1 MKKRSLTPV
10 KTAPQ
15 KSSNLLTINIFTLI
29 ELLVVVAIIAILAGM
44 LLPALNS
51 AREKAKANNCISNLK
66 QLGLANNSYADDNG
80 DWFCPYLNPAPGA
93 SGKSK
98 PGDYWFGS
106 SADGTVY
113 DMTTSPILGSY
124 YGNAPKVLHCPSSR
138 LVKEY
143 EKKPSYMP
151 VFTEDITKIASS
163 GGGYAYNGYWFG
175 SYTEDGKNDEPDT
188 LYAPTKRGR
197 TIQPSSVV
205 LFCDGGRANMGATTF
220 YPTIR
225 SVTIVIPLFV
235 PGSETVSSY
244 GSTYGRHSSFANI
257 AWVDGHVSPEKIAT
271 LNDDPLSKKG
281 KVGFIGYV
289 GKDYYSA
296 TK

>member
-1 MKKRSLTPV
+1 MKQRSLTPV
-10 KTAPQ
+10 KPARTIHF
-15 KSSNLLTINIFTLI
+15 NLLRRNWFTLI
-29 ELLVVVAIIAILAGM
+29 ELLVVIAIIAILAGM
-44 LLPALNS
+44 LLPALNA

-93 SGKSK
+93 SGNSQ

-106 SADGTVY
+106 SADGDVY

-124 YGNAPKVLHCPSSR
+124 YGNAPKVLLCPSAR

-143 EKKPSYMP
+143 DGNNMP
-151 VFTEDITKIASS
+151 VFTEDITKSASS
-163 GGGYAYNGYWFG
+163 GGGYGYNGYWFG
-175 SYTEDGKNDEPDT
+175 SYTKKGKKGNPDT
-188 LYAPTKRGR
+188 VYPPTKRGR

-205 LFCDGGRANMGATTF
+205 LFCDGGRSKMGNIP

-225 SVTIVIPLFV
+225 SVTIVIPLFA
-235 PGSETVSSY
+235 PGEETPGTY
-244 GSTYGRHSSFANI
+244 GTTYGRHSGFANV

-271 LNDDPLSKKG
+271 VNDDALAQKG

>member
-1 MKKRSLTPV
+1 MKKRSLTSV
-10 KTAPQ
+10 KSAR
-15 KSSNLLTINIFTLI
+15 KNLSKLLIINVFTLI

-44 LLPALNS
+44 LLPALN
-51 AREKAKANNCISNLK
+51 AAKEKAKANNCVSNLK

-93 SGKSK
+93 SGNSQ

-124 YGNAPKVLHCPSSR
+124 YGNAPKVLLCPSSR

-143 EKKPSYMP
+143 DDNNMP
-151 VFTEDITKIASS
+151 VFTEDITKSASS
-163 GGGYAYNGYWFG
+163 GGGYGYNGYWFG
-175 SYTEDGKNDEPDT
+175 SYTKKGKSGKPDT
-188 LYAPTKRGR
+188 VYPPTKRGR

-205 LFCDGGRANMGATTF
+205 LFCDGGRANMGKNNI

-225 SVTIVIPLFV
+225 PVTIVIPLFE
-235 PGSETVSSY
+235 PGSEKISDY
-244 GSTYGRHSSFANI
+244 GSTHGRHSGFANV
-257 AWVDGHVSPEKIAT
+257 AWVDGHVSPEKITT
-271 LNDDPLSKKG
+271 LNSDSLSQKG